1 MIPKGLLATILQQ
14 YSLSPRGI
22 HGLPHWARVL
32 ETGRTLA
39 RRTGARI
46 EVVELFAVFHD
57 ARRLNDGWDREH
69 GLRGADLA
77 AQFGASFIFRPT
89 ILTCSTMPAG
99 TTPTGPPRGYHH
111 PDLLGCGPPDL
122 GRVRIDLDRKYLCTE
137 AARDSVFMA
146 GPTAGAGRLRA
157 RPDLG
162 GVGLQLDNPKKNN
175 GTPINADKKAFIL
188 DTD

>member
-1 MIPKGLLATILQQ
+1 M
-14 YSLSPRGI
+14 S
-22 HGLPHWARVL
+22 HWARVL

-77 AQFGASFIFRPT
+77 SQFRRTHFHLSAGDFNLLYQACRDHT
-89 ILTCSTMPAG
+89 QG
-99 TTPTGPPRGYHH
+99 TTAGDITIQTCWDADR
-111 PDLLGCGPPDL
+111 LDL

-137 AARDSVFMA
+137 AARDSAFMA
-146 GPTAGAGRLRA
+146 WADRRSREGFV
-157 RPDLG
+157 PDLIWG
-162 GVGLQLDNPKKNN
+162 EWTLRLEKK
-175 GTPINADKKAFIL
+175 K
-188 DTD
+188 